1 MSTLARII
9 AVSIVALF
17 MTSCVFDI
25 NLGPGVSGDGNVT
38 IETRNISDDFDKI
51 KVSRGVEVE
60 LTKGNTVSLK
70 VEADQNL
77 QDVITTEVDEDN
89 GILRISTNENIKTST
104 AKKVILTVKDLNDIE
119 TTSGAYV
126 ISENTFDMDK
136 LTIESTS
143 GSHIDIDVITNRL
156 KCESTSGAGIK
167 ISGRTDE
174 LNVSATSGS
183 YVRAGDLKAKTTR
196 VSATSG
202 ASITVNTSKELTANA
217 TSGGSIKYSG
227 NPEKVNKNDGVSGSI
242 RKQ

>member
-1 MSTLARII
+1 MSTLVRII
-9 AVSIVALF
+9 AASIITLF
-17 MTSCVFDI
+17 MTSCNFDI

-38 IETRNISDDFDKI
+38 VEERNISNDFDKL

-60 LTKGNTVSLK
+60 LTQGNTVSLK

-77 QDVITTEVDEDN
+77 QNVITTEVDNDN
-89 GILRISTNENIKTST
+89 GVLRISTNENIKSSS
-104 AKKVILTVKDLNDIE
+104 AKKVILTVKKLNDIE

-126 ISENTFDMDK
+126 SSENTFDMDK

-143 GSHIDIDVITNRL
+143 GSHVDIDVITNRL

-183 YVRAGDLKAKTTR
+183 YVRAGDLKARTTR

-202 ASITVNTSKELTANA
+202 ANITVNTSKELTANA
-217 TSGGSIKYSG
+217 TSGGSVKYSG
-227 NPEKVNKNDGVSGSI
+227 NPEKVNKNDGVSGRI